1 MLRGKNILLCI
12 SGGIAAFKMAN
23 LASALVKQGADV
35 DVIMTKNSTNFIHPL
50 TFETLTKRKC
60 HLDTFDRQFEY
71 DVEHISLGKKAD
83 VVLIAPATAN
93 VIGKIA
99 GGVADDMLTTTV
111 LACRCPILVAPAM
124 NTRMYQNSIVR
135 ENMEKLKKHGYDVID
150 PQSGYL
156 ACGDVGIGKLPDMEV
171 LLEYLEAALTRK
183 DLCNENIMITAGPT
197 REALDPVRFITNHST
212 GKMGIELA
220 RMAAYRG
227 ANVTLVLGPVN
238 VAVPKLPNIEVVPVQ
253 SANDMFEAVR
263 SGFEKMD
270 MIIKAAAV
278 ADFRPK
284 TIASEKIKKNGDTSV
299 IELERTTDILKY
311 LGEHK
316 GERILCGFS
325 METEN
330 LVENS
335 REKLVKKNLDL
346 MVANNLKVEGA
357 GFGVDTNIVTMITK
371 DGVTKL
377 EKMSKRDVAKQ
388 ILDKLLQIKAKH

>member
-35 DVIMTKNSTNFIHPL
+35 DVIMTKNSANFIHPL

-99 GGVADDMLTTTV
+99 GGIADDMLTTTV

-135 ENMEKLKKHGYDVID
+135 ENMEKLKKHGYDVIN

-183 DLCNENIMITAGPT
+183 DLCDKNIMITAGPT

-357 GFGVDTNIVTMITK
+357 GFGGDTNIVTMITK